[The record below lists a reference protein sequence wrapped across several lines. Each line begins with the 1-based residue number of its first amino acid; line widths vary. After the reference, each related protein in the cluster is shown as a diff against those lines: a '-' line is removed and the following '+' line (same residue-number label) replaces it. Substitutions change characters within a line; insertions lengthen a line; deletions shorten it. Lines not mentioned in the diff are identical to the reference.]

1 MKKVLK
7 LTLAVVCVMFST
19 SLFAQ
24 KIGYVNTDE
33 IITNMKDT
41 QDAYTQLEAYAKDLQ
56 AQLETIQVEFNNKL
70 QEYQNATETM
80 TDAVRQL
87 KEKELT
93 DLNTRIQEFQQ
104 VAQQDLQKKENELMA
119 PIYEKVK
126 NTINEVAKAGGYSV
140 ILPGTALIYADE
152 TQVKD
157 ISKDVAAKLGVD
169 WDKVEAEAKAAA
181 ATPAQ

>member
-33 IITNMKDT
+33 IITNMKET

-56 AQLETIQVEFNNKL
+56 AQMETIQVEFNNKL

-104 VAQQDLQKKENELMA
+104 VAQQDLQKKENELLA
-119 PIYEKVK
+119 PIYDKVK
-126 NTINEVAKAGGYSV
+126 TTIDEVAKAGGYTI
-140 ILPGTALIYADE
+140 ILPGNALIYVDAA
-152 TQVKD
+152 QVKD
-157 ISKDVAAKLGVD
+157 IASDVKAKLGIT
-169 WDKVEAEAKAAA
+169 
-181 ATPAQ
+181 TPAAQ